1 MKYIYDDMLF
11 EINRAIEQLILFLLN
26 YELEHT
32 IPSEIK
38 NRNTI

>member
-11 EINRAIEQLILFLLN
+11 EMNRAIEVLFLLN